1 MCMPLDLRDIGF
13 SGAGVISNFELPSV
27 SARNQIQV
35 L

>member
-1 MCMPLDLRDIGF
+1 MCVPLGLRDIGF
-13 SGAGVISNFELPSV
+13 AGAGVISNFEAPSV